1 MRLLVVEDDAR
12 LADLLV
18 RSLREEGYAVD
29 LAGDG
34 EAAIVQAAV
43 NPYDA
48 ILLDVQLPRRSG
60 YEVCAELRRRRNR
73 VPILMLTARD
83 AVRDRVTG
91 LDAGADD
98 YLTKPFDLAELHARV
113 RALLRRMPEL
123 APREITVA
131 DLTIDLAGQRAQRG
145 GRVLALTTKE
155 YVLLEYLARN
165 AGRVIGRAEL
175 VEHVWDEN
183 HDPFTNAI
191 EVYIN
196 RLRKKVDEGRAPLIH
211 TRRGAGYV
219 LAEGPGEV
227 AAEREGRA
235 GRAAG

>member
-1 MRLLVVEDDAR
+1 MRLLLVEDDAR
-12 LADLLV
+12 LADLVV

-29 LAGDG
+29 HAIDGDS
-34 EAAIVQAAV
+34 AIVQAAV

-48 ILLDVQLPRRSG
+48 IVLDVQLPKRSG
-60 YEVCAELRRRRNR
+60 IEVCAEIRRRRNR

-83 AVRDRVTG
+83 AVKDRVAG

-98 YLTKPFDLAELHARV
+98 YLTKPFDLSELHARV

-123 APREITVA
+123 APQVITVG
-131 DLTIDLAGQRAQRG
+131 DLTVDLAAQRAERG

-183 HDPFTNAI
+183 HDPFTNAL
-191 EVYIN
+191 EVYVN
-196 RLRKKVDEGRAPLIH
+196 RLRKKLDDPYEVKLLH
-211 TRRGAGYV
+211 TLRGVGIV
-219 LAEGPGEV
+219 LEARDHP
-227 AAEREGRA
+227 
-235 GRAAG
+235 

>member
-1 MRLLVVEDDAR
+1 MRLLLVEDDAR
-12 LADLLV
+12 LADLVV

-29 LAGDG
+29 HAIDGDS
-34 EAAIVQAAV
+34 AIVQAAV

-48 ILLDVQLPRRSG
+48 IVLDVQLPKRSG
-60 YEVCAELRRRRNR
+60 IEVCAEIRRRRNR

-83 AVRDRVTG
+83 AVKDRVAG

-98 YLTKPFDLAELHARV
+98 YLTKPFDLSELHARV

-123 APREITVA
+123 APQVITVG
-131 DLTIDLAGQRAQRG
+131 DLTVDLAAQRAERG

-183 HDPFTNAI
+183 HDPFTNAL
-191 EVYIN
+191 EVYVN
-196 RLRKKVDEGRAPLIH
+196 RLRKKLDDGGAPLIH

-219 LAEGPGEV
+219 LAADEG
-227 AAEREGRA
+227 EGA
-235 GRAAG
+235 SP

>member
-1 MRLLVVEDDAR
+1 MRLLLVEDDER
-12 LADLLV
+12 LADLIV

-29 LAGDG
+29 HATDGDN
-34 EAAIVQAAV
+34 AIVQAAV
-43 NPYDA
+43 NPYDV
-48 ILLDVQLPRRSG
+48 IVLDVQLPRRNG
-60 YEVCAELRRRRNR
+60 FEVCAELRRRKMR

-83 AVRDRVTG
+83 AVKDRVAG

-98 YLTKPFDLAELHARV
+98 YLTKPFDLSELRARI

-123 APREITVA
+123 APQVITVG
-131 DLTIDLAGQRAQRG
+131 DLVIDLAAQRAERG
-145 GRVLALTTKE
+145 GRVLPLTTKE

-183 HDPFTNAI
+183 HDPFTNAL

-196 RLRKKVDEGRAPLIH
+196 RLRRKLDDDRAAPLIH

-219 LAEGPGEV
+219 LAEPSGTTTSS
-227 AAEREGRA
+227 
-235 GRAAG
+235 

>member
-1 MRLLVVEDDAR
+1 MRLLLVEDDAR

-18 RSLREEGYAVD
+18 RSLREQRYAVD
-29 LAGDG
+29 HATDG
-34 EAAIVQAAV
+34 ESGIVQAAV
-43 NPYDA
+43 NPYDV
-48 ILLDVQLPRRSG
+48 IVLDVQLPRRNG
-60 YEVCAELRRRRNR
+60 FEVCAELRRRGLR

-83 AVRDRVTG
+83 AVTDRVAG

-98 YLTKPFDLAELHARV
+98 YLTKPFDLSELHARI

-123 APREITVA
+123 APQVITVG
-131 DLTIDLAGQRAQRG
+131 DLVVDLAAQRAQRA
-145 GRVLALTTKE
+145 GRVLPLTTKE
-155 YVLLEYLARN
+155 YVLLEYLARH

-183 HDPFTNAI
+183 HDPFTNAL

-196 RLRKKVDEGRAPLIH
+196 RLRKKLDDGTSALIH

-219 LAEGPGEV
+219 LA
-227 AAEREGRA
+227 ALA
-235 GRAAG
+235 GDEAGGSS

>member
-1 MRLLVVEDDAR
+1 MRLLLVEDDAR
-12 LADLLV
+12 LADLIV

-29 LAGDG
+29 HSADGDS
-34 EAAIVQAAV
+34 AIVQAAV

-48 ILLDVQLPRRSG
+48 IVLDVQLPRRSG
-60 YEVCAELRRRRNR
+60 IEVCAEIRRRRNR

-83 AVRDRVTG
+83 AVKDRVAG

-98 YLTKPFDLAELHARV
+98 YLTKPFDLSELHARI

-123 APREITVA
+123 TPQVITVG
-131 DLTIDLAGQRAQRG
+131 DLSVDLAAQRAERG
-145 GRVLALTTKE
+145 GRVLPLTTKE

-183 HDPFTNAI
+183 HDPLTNAL
-191 EVYIN
+191 EVYVN
-196 RLRKKVDEGRAPLIH
+196 RLRRKLDDGGAPLIH
-211 TRRGAGYV
+211 TRRGAGY
-219 LAEGPGEV
+219 LLEAPTGDESS
-227 AAEREGRA
+227 
-235 GRAAG
+235 

>member
-1 MRLLVVEDDAR
+1 MRLLLVEDDAR
-12 LADLLV
+12 LADLVV

-29 LAGDG
+29 HAIDGDS
-34 EAAIVQAAV
+34 AIVQAAV

-48 ILLDVQLPRRSG
+48 IVLDVQLPKRSG
-60 YEVCAELRRRRNR
+60 IEVCAEIRRRRNR

-83 AVRDRVTG
+83 AVKDRVAG

-98 YLTKPFDLAELHARV
+98 YLTKPFDLSELHARV

-123 APREITVA
+123 APQVITVG
-131 DLTIDLAGQRAQRG
+131 DLTVDLAAQRAERG

-183 HDPFTNAI
+183 HDPFTNAL
-191 EVYIN
+191 EVYVN
-196 RLRKKVDEGRAPLIH
+196 RLRKKLDDWGAPLIH

-219 LAEGPGEV
+219 LAADEG
-227 AAEREGRA
+227 EGA
-235 GRAAG
+235 SP

>member
-1 MRLLVVEDDAR
+1 MRLLLVEDDAR
-12 LADLLV
+12 LADLVV

-29 LAGDG
+29 HAADGDS
-34 EAAIVQAAV
+34 AIVQAAV

-48 ILLDVQLPRRSG
+48 IVLDVQLPRRSG
-60 YEVCAELRRRRNR
+60 IEVCAEIRRRRNR

-83 AVRDRVTG
+83 AVKDRVAG

-98 YLTKPFDLAELHARV
+98 YLTKPFDLSELHARV

-123 APREITVA
+123 APQVITVG
-131 DLTIDLAGQRAQRG
+131 DLSVDLAAQRAERG
-145 GRVLALTTKE
+145 GRVLPLTTKE

-183 HDPFTNAI
+183 HDPFTNAL
-191 EVYIN
+191 EVYVN
-196 RLRKKVDEGRAPLIH
+196 RLRRKLDDGGAPLIH

-219 LAEGPGEV
+219 LEASTGDASP
-227 AAEREGRA
+227 
-235 GRAAG
+235 